1 MTESTAKNPQDKKTE
16 KQFSS
21 ITPGIS
27 ASNFLNYKPID
38 SKDQGYNA
46 NRGGLPH
53 YAIDYGSNAGI
64 TKGSTILAVQGGE
77 ATPFLDWYQNQR
89 TGKTDAGV
97 RIRSK
102 DPQTGKDVYTT
113 YGHLSQASVNAMFPG
128 RRSRTV
134 QAGEKIGEVGT
145 TGKAAN
151 NEYHVH
157 VDVID
162 ANPVDRLG
170 RGRKNGAHTG
180 KYSHNP
186 LDYFK
191 GVAKAAGDSAST
203 NNSNTQVDN
212 NTTDSNRSDPATSTP
227 NNSQTIQQPN
237 PNSTDNQEVAFSN
250 QNPAKTTQP
259 ANPNRTPLTGT
270 ETETSENNPV
280 RDSLSTQIPSTSQN
294 PVIPSITPLT
304 GTVARNTALT
314 GTIPT
319 QSTQILSTN
328 QNPVTP
334 STTAL
339 TGTVARNTALTG
351 TIPAQSTQILSI
363 SQNFVTPSTT
373 ALTGTVA
380 SNALTGTIPDQSTQI
395 PSTGTTTA
403 LTGTTNGSSPTALT
417 GGESTTALTGG
428 TSTTALTGGRTQEP
442 NSPQMALS

>member
-1 MTESTAKNPQDKKTE
+1 MTEFTAQNPQDKKTE

-27 ASNFLNYKPID
+27 VSNFLNYKPID

-53 YAIDYGSNAGI
+53 YSIDYGSNAGI

-77 ATPFLDWYQNQR
+77 ATPYMKWYTNSKTR
-89 TGKTDAGV
+89 TTDAGV

-113 YGHLSQASVNAMFPG
+113 YGHLSQASVAAMFPG
-128 RRSRTV
+128 GRSRTV

-162 ANPVDRLG
+162 ANPVDRFG

-191 GVAKAAGDSAST
+191 GVAKAAGDSASI
-203 NNSNTQVDN
+203 NNSNNN

-227 NNSQTIQQPN
+227 NNSQTIQQPD
-237 PNSTDNQEVAFSN
+237 PNSTDNQKVVFSY
-250 QNPAKTTQP
+250 QKPAKTTQT
-259 ANPNRTPLTGT
+259 ANNNQIPTTGT

-280 RDSLSTQIPSTSQN
+280 RDSLSTQIPSTNQN
-294 PVIPSITPLT
+294 PVIPSTTALI

-314 GTIPT
+314 GIIPK
-319 QSTQILSTN
+319 
-328 QNPVTP
+328 
-334 STTAL
+334 
-339 TGTVARNTALTG
+339 
-351 TIPAQSTQILSI
+351 
-363 SQNFVTPSTT
+363 
-373 ALTGTVA
+373 
-380 SNALTGTIPDQSTQI
+380 QSTQI
-395 PSTGTTTA
+395 PSTGKTTA
-403 LTGTTNGSSPTALT
+403 LTGTTDGSSPTALT
-417 GGESTTALTGG
+417 GGESTTASTRG
-428 TSTTALTGGRTQEP
+428 TSTTPLTGGRTQEP

>member
-1 MTESTAKNPQDKKTE
+1 MTEPTAKNPQDKKPE

-38 SKDQGYNA
+38 SKDQGYHA

-77 ATPFLDWYQNQR
+77 AIPFLDWYTNQR
-89 TGKTDAGV
+89 TRKTDAGV
-97 RIRSK
+97 QIRSK

-113 YGHLSQASVNAMFPG
+113 YGHLSQASVRAMFPG
-128 RRSRTV
+128 GRSRTV
-134 QAGEKIGEVGT
+134 KAGEKIGEVGT

-162 ANPVDRLG
+162 ANPVDRFG
-170 RGRKNGAHTG
+170 RGRKNGAHTA

-191 GVAKAAGDSAST
+191 GVAKAAGDSASI
-203 NNSNTQVDN
+203 NNGNIQVDN
-212 NTTDSNRSDPATSTP
+212 NTTDSKSSDPATSTP
-227 NNSQTIQQPN
+227 NSSQTIQEPN
-237 PNSTDNQEVAFSN
+237 TTSSTDNQAVVFAN
-250 QNPAKTTQP
+250 QNPAKTTQT
-259 ANPNRTPLTGT
+259 ANTDRTPTTGT
-270 ETETSENNPV
+270 ETQTSENNPV

-294 PVIPSITPLT
+294 L
-304 GTVARNTALT
+304 
-314 GTIPT
+314 
-319 QSTQILSTN
+319 
-328 QNPVTP
+328 VTS

-351 TIPAQSTQILSI
+351 TIPDRSTQI
-363 SQNFVTPSTT
+363 PSTGKTTT
-373 ALTGTVA
+373 ALTGTVP
-380 SNALTGTIPDQSTQI
+380 SSTALTGTIAG
-395 PSTGTTTA
+395 GTSQTTRTSTA
-403 LTGTTNGSSPTALT
+403 LTGTAAGRSPTALT
-417 GGESTTALTGG
+417 GTVPSSTALTG
-428 TSTTALTGGRTQEP
+428 TIAGGSSSKPTQLQQGMART
-442 NSPQMALS
+442 

>member
-1 MTESTAKNPQDKKTE
+1 MTEFTAQNPQDKKPE

-27 ASNFLNYKPID
+27 VSNFLNYKPID
-38 SKDQGYNA
+38 SKDQGYHA

-53 YAIDYGSNAGI
+53 YSIDYGSNAGI
-64 TKGSTILAVQGGE
+64 TKGSTILAIQGGE
-77 ATPFLDWYQNQR
+77 ATPHMKWYTNSKTR
-89 TGKTDAGV
+89 TTDAGV

-113 YGHLSQASVNAMFPG
+113 YGHLSQASVAAMFPG
-128 RRSRTV
+128 GRSRTL

-170 RGRKNGAHTG
+170 RGRKSGAHTG

-212 NTTDSNRSDPATSTP
+212 NTTDFKRSDPATSTP

-237 PNSTDNQEVAFSN
+237 SNSTDNQEVAFSN
-250 QNPAKTTQP
+250 QNPVKTNQT
-259 ANPNRTPLTGT
+259 ANPNQTPPTGN
-270 ETETSENNPV
+270 ETETIKNNPV

-294 PVIPSITPLT
+294 PVIPSTTALTGTVTRNTALTGTIPAQSTQILSTSQNPITPSTTALT

-319 QSTQILSTN
+319 QSTQIL
-328 QNPVTP
+328 
-334 STTAL
+334 
-339 TGTVARNTALTG
+339 
-351 TIPAQSTQILSI
+351 
-363 SQNFVTPSTT
+363 
-373 ALTGTVA
+373 
-380 SNALTGTIPDQSTQI
+380 
-395 PSTGTTTA
+395 STGTTTA

>member
-1 MTESTAKNPQDKKTE
+1 MTEFTAQNPQDKKTE

-46 NRGGLPH
+46 NRGGRPH
-53 YAIDYGSNAGI
+53 YSIDYGSNAGI

-77 ATPFLDWYQNQR
+77 ATPQMKWYTNSKTR
-89 TGKTDAGV
+89 TTDAGV
-97 RIRSK
+97 QIRSK
-102 DPQTGKDVYTT
+102 DPRTGKDVYTT
-113 YGHLSQASVNAMFPG
+113 YGHLSQASVAAMFPG
-128 RRSRTV
+128 GRSRTV

-162 ANPVDRLG
+162 ANPVDRFG
-170 RGRKNGAHTG
+170 RGRNNGAHTA

-212 NTTDSNRSDPATSTP
+212 NTTDSKSIDPATSTP
-227 NNSQTIQQPN
+227 NSSQTIQELN
-237 PNSTDNQEVAFSN
+237 TTSTNNQEVVFAN
-250 QNPAKTTQP
+250 QNPAKTTQT
-259 ANPNRTPLTGT
+259 ANTDRTPTTGT

-280 RDSLSTQIPSTSQN
+280 RYSLFS
-294 PVIPSITPLT
+294 
-304 GTVARNTALT
+304 
-314 GTIPT
+314 
-319 QSTQILSTN
+319 

-339 TGTVARNTALTG
+339 TGTVASSTALTG
-351 TIPAQSTQILSI
+351 TIPT
-363 SQNFVTPSTT
+363 
-373 ALTGTVA
+373 
-380 SNALTGTIPDQSTQI
+380 QSTQI
-395 PSTGTTTA
+395 PSTGITTTA
-403 LTGTTNGSSPTALT
+403 LTGTVPRSTALTGTIAGGTSQTTRTSTALTGTAAGRSPTALT
-417 GGESTTALTGG
+417 GTVPSSTALTG
-428 TSTTALTGGRTQEP
+428 TIAGGESSKPTQLQQGMART
-442 NSPQMALS
+442 

>member
-1 MTESTAKNPQDKKTE
+1 MTEFTAQNPQDKKTE

-46 NRGGLPH
+46 NRGGRPH
-53 YAIDYGSNAGI
+53 YSIDYGSNAGI

-77 ATPFLDWYQNQR
+77 ATPYMKWYTNSKTR
-89 TGKTDAGV
+89 TTDAGV
-97 RIRSK
+97 QIRSK
-102 DPQTGKDVYTT
+102 DPRTGKDVYTT
-113 YGHLSQASVNAMFPG
+113 YGHLSQASVAAMFPG
-128 RRSRTV
+128 GRSRTV
-134 QAGEKIGEVGT
+134 KAGEKIGEVGT

-162 ANPVDRLG
+162 ANPVDRFG

-203 NNSNTQVDN
+203 NNSNIQVDN
-212 NTTDSNRSDPATSTP
+212 NTTDSKSSDPATSTP
-227 NNSQTIQQPN
+227 NSSQTIQKPDL
-237 PNSTDNQEVAFSN
+237 NSIDNQEVVFAN
-250 QNPAKTTQP
+250 QNPAKTTQT
-259 ANPNRTPLTGT
+259 ANPNRTPPTGT
-270 ETETSENNPV
+270 ATETSKNNTN
-280 RDSLSTQIPSTSQN
+280 RDSLSTQIPSTS
-294 PVIPSITPLT
+294 
-304 GTVARNTALT
+304 
-314 GTIPT
+314 
-319 QSTQILSTN
+319 

-351 TIPAQSTQILSI
+351 TVARNTALTGTIPAQSPQRPSI
-363 SQNFVTPSTT
+363 GSTT
-373 ALTGTVA
+373 ALTGTTEG
-380 SNALTGTIPDQSTQI
+380 N
-395 PSTGTTTA
+395 
-403 LTGTTNGSSPTALT
+403 SPTALT

-428 TSTTALTGGRTQEP
+428 RIQEP